1 MVLLAAGSSRRFGAE
16 NKLLAPLDG
25 RPLYRHVL
33 DRLCGFR
40 SDDTRLLV
48 ITNTP
53 EIRDY
58 CEEHRIPWLDSPNAS
73 EGLSRSVRRAAEAVP
88 AEDDILFFVADQPWL
103 GDATIRAF
111 LDANAASG
119 KGLGCIAVDGR
130 RGNPAWFAPRY
141 RAALLAQDG
150 DRGGRGILAQHE
162 DDLFLCPA
170 QAEEFLDV
178 DRPGDLPPDG
188 MSRP

>member
-33 DRLCGFR
+33 DRLCGFQ

-53 EIRDY
+53 EIQHHCDQ
-58 CEEHRIPWLDSPNAS
+58 HRIPWLDSPLAS
-73 EGLSRSVRRAAEAVP
+73 EGQSRSVRRAAEAVP
-88 AEDDILFFVADQPWL
+88 PEDDILFFVADQPWL

-111 LDANAASG
+111 LNANAASG
-119 KGLGCIAVDGR
+119 KGLGCIAANGR

-150 DRGGRGILAQHE
+150 DQGGRAILAQHE

-170 QAEEFLDV
+170 QAAEFRDV
-178 DRPGDLPPDG
+178 DRPEDLLPDG